1 MTSTATIVLPT
12 ATTSQIDQRNQ
23 LIERRWYLASYN
35 ETLSSPGVQEPFTLF
50 NPNGTYIGYTG
61 CKDLSGNYT
70 TNFNQIS
77 ISALNLSTGLCPDSN
92 LQRQEDALVAILRS
106 ARSYFVADTALQ
118 IGGDAGFSNYS
129 LSPLNCP
136 DEIKP
141 PQAAIRAVP
150 QSEAGQIVV
159 FESTSTGEVPLVSW
173 VWDFGDGTSASG
185 PVVQHVFRNAGT
197 FSVRL
202 SVTDQRN
209 QTSTA
214 THQIHILAV
223 PTATT
228 RPSDTPP
235 PPTAPPPT
243 LPPAQPTY
251 TPIPPEPPTQEPLP
265 ENNPPQAGL
274 NAPRSGFIGEPVA
287 FDASSSQPGSSPI
300 VSFTW
305 SFGNGEGLPASPA
318 PNVSATYNTAGVFE
332 VTVVVLDA
340 NGLSSYTTSNIEI
353 DARLGTSVWTLSNI
367 NGQPL
372 VPGTAITTQF
382 LNGQL
387 TGFAGCNTYD
397 GRYSAADNG
406 DGSFNVSIDRLSTSR
421 LSCPGDIM
429 NQENVFIS
437 ALERVT
443 LAVIQ
448 ENRITLNYPDGALV
462 FYLVFRP

>member
-1 MTSTATIVLPT
+1 M
-12 ATTSQIDQRNQ
+12 
-23 LIERRWYLASYN
+23 
-35 ETLSSPGVQEPFTLF
+35 
-50 NPNGTYIGYTG
+50 
-61 CKDLSGNYT
+61 
-70 TNFNQIS
+70 
-77 ISALNLSTGLCPDSN
+77 
-92 LQRQEDALVAILRS
+92 
-106 ARSYFVADTALQ
+106 
-118 IGGDAGFSNYS
+118 NYS
-129 LSPLNCP
+129 LSPLNRP
-136 DEIKP
+136 EEIQP

-202 SVTDQRN
+202 TVTDQRN
-209 QTSTA
+209 QTSAA

-223 PTATT
+223 PTAPA
-228 RPSDTPP
+228 RPTDMPP

-265 ENNPPQAGL
+265 EKNPPQAVL

-353 DARLGTSVWTLSNI
+353 DARLETSVWTLSNI

-372 VPGTAITTQF
+372 VPGTAITSQF
-382 LNGQL
+382 LNGQI
-387 TGFAGCNTYD
+387 TGFSGCNTYD
-397 GRYSAADNG
+397 GSYSAADNG
-406 DGSFNVSIDRLSTSR
+406 DGTINVSIERLSTSQ

-448 ENRITLNYPDGALV
+448 ENKITLNYPDGALV